1 MLITADWVLPVSRRP
16 IADGAVYV
24 EHDCIV
30 SVGTVRDLAARYP
43 DSERRDFPG
52 CVLLPGLVNAH
63 THLALTGLGGLVGAM
78 PFEQWLPRLITAL
91 ASWGPADYAASATR
105 GAEASLEAGV
115 TVVGDIAY
123 GAESRLAAA
132 EHGVGGVF
140 YLELLGMTAGQLPDA
155 LTDAGFP
162 PAAGES
168 CGERVRC
175 GLSPHSTYTVGPELM
190 RAATA
195 TARELGVPFAIHIAE
210 SDAEMQL
217 LHDGTGPL
225 AGTAERLAVGFEPPH
240 SGAVA
245 YLDRMGA
252 LEGATAV
259 HLSHV
264 RPDEIERLAA
274 TVRGA
279 VTCPRSNRF
288 LHNPLPPVTE
298 LLGSGIP
305 VGVGT
310 DSSASNDDLNL
321 LAEVRVLHEELPE
334 LEPRLLIEMVTTMG
348 ALALGV
354 EDRYGVLE
362 PGMQA
367 DLALFRLGG
376 TSDPETALVAHGGR
390 DTVEAVLAGGTWRV
404 LDGRLVAPDRAA
416 AAVAAESAKR
426 SAAALAQRDATA

>member
-1 MLITADWVLPVSRRP
+1 MLITAGWVLPISRTP
-16 IADGAVYV
+16 IRDGAVYI
-24 EHDCIV
+24 ESDRIV
-30 SVGTVRDLAARYP
+30 SVGTAAELASRHP
-43 DSERRDFPG
+43 NSERRDFPS
-52 CVLLPGLVNAH
+52 CILLPGLVNAH

-91 ASWGPADYAASATR
+91 SCWGPADYAASATR

-123 GAESRLAAA
+123 GAESRHAAA

-140 YLELLGMTAGQLPDA
+140 YLELLGMTADQLPAALADA
-155 LTDAGFP
+155 AFP
-162 PAAGES
+162 PAAGEW

-190 RAATA
+190 RAATIA
-195 TARELGVPFAIHIAE
+195 ARRLGVPFAIHAAE

-217 LHDGTGPL
+217 LRDGTGPL
-225 AGTAERLAVGFEPPH
+225 AGTAERLAAGFVAPR

-245 YLDRMGA
+245 YLDNLGA
-252 LEGATAV
+252 LDGATAI
-259 HLSHV
+259 HLCHLHA
-264 RPDEIERLAA
+264 DEIPRLAA
-274 TVRGA
+274 TVRGV

-288 LHNPLPPVTE
+288 LHNPLPPVAR
-298 LLGSGIP
+298 LLSSGIP

-321 LAEVRVLHEELPE
+321 LAEVRVLREALPE
-334 LEPRLLIEMVTTMG
+334 IAPRLLVEMVTAMG
-348 ALALGV
+348 AIALGV

-367 DLALFRLGG
+367 DLALFSLGDV
-376 TSDPETALVAHGGR
+376 SDPETALVEHGGR
-390 DTVEAVLAGGTWRV
+390 DTLAAVLAGGTWRV
-404 LDGRLVAPDRAA
+404 LDGALVAPDRAA
-416 AAVAAESAKR
+416 AAVVAQSAKR
-426 SAAALAQRDATA
+426 SAAALAQRGTSA